1 MQQKIANSKTNCVKK
16 RRVTESM
23 LIWDQYILDTLP
35 QGDSG
40 KELGDILVLDN
51 LNFGLL
57 GKMSEKNLNHN

>member
-16 RRVTESM
+16 RSVTESM
-23 LIWDQYILDTLP
+23 LIWDQYIPDTLP

>member
-16 RRVTESM
+16 RSVTESM

-40 KELGDILVLDN
+40 KELGDILLLDN